1 MCDLHKPILTWH
13 ISQLSHDSF
22 LSLSWQ
28 AHLSLPFFLFTGL
41 FRYHLFCWKQKIY
54 CWKHYSKIIFNC
66 LSGPWIVRITL
77 VQNAKHK
84 NLAKTCNPN
93 THLVYLSCL
102 SSKHLFLF
110 CLFPWVLFFFFS
122 SRFTGHFFLLSFFFK
137 KIIFF
142 FIFIQ
147 IYIWRFSIARPVKW
161 NCFTLWFWVFFSNIV
176 VYVVLCG
183 LGIARLK

>member
-1 MCDLHKPILTWH
+1 MCDLHQPILTWH

-41 FRYHLFCWKQKIY
+41 FRYRLFCWKQKIY

-66 LSGPWIVRITL
+66 LSGPWTVRITL

-93 THLVYLSCL
+93 AHLVYLSCL

-122 SRFTGHFFLLSFFFK
+122 SRFTGHFFLLSFFFFK
-137 KIIFF
+137 LIFF
-142 FIFIQ
+142 FYLYSNLHLKVF
-147 IYIWRFSIARPVKW
+147 RCKACEVK
-161 NCFTLWFWVFFSNIV
+161 LLYIV
-176 VYVVLCG
+176 VLSFF
-183 LGIARLK
+183 